1 MRVKELLPALLAFVV
16 PATMNLLSIMVF
28 TRQLSL
34 KEYGELSLAWVSIEF
49 ACGILYKWSKMGM
62 MRFFDRSQK
71 SIIISI
77 QFLVLI
83 TAFLLLS
90 MLLLRLLENT
100 VEVIGDNR
108 IIYPVILG
116 IISKGMAYFIQD
128 VQRIY
133 YEKLT
138 RYTVV
143 SFLCNFFY
151 YVPAI
156 VTVVWSKGKTP
167 VGTILYIQS
176 AGLFLYIL
184 AASVKPLWLFRNHL
198 FKKQTADIYKAFV
211 RYGVPISMASVAIGM
226 FVRIDRYIIQYTL
239 GFKELGIYSA
249 AFNLSNLAISSVF
262 SVLTI
267 STYPEIIRKL
277 NTNKLAEAKAVYK
290 QNGTI
295 ILTIIPF
302 SVFLSCLFNNV
313 LCHLFF
319 GAKAAEISTIFPFVL
334 LAIYLFN
341 LRIHYF
347 DQVFQFTQTTPVAM
361 YLSLAMGLAH
371 LAVSYVMC
379 KRIGLPGI
387 PLSTALIS
395 AGGIVFTYLF
405 SLKRFKIE
413 FNRLVLTLN
422 SIGFAAIVIYLVSR
436 HKF

>member
-16 PATMNLLSIMVF
+16 PASMNLLSIMVF

-62 MRFFDRSQK
+62 MRFFDKSQK
-71 SIIISI
+71 SIVISI

-83 TAFLLLS
+83 TIFLLLS
-90 MLLLRLLENT
+90 LSLLKLMENWLEL
-100 VEVIGDNR
+100 IHDNR

-116 IISKGMAYFIQD
+116 IISKGLAYFIQD

-143 SFLCNFFY
+143 SFLCNFAY
-151 YVPAI
+151 YLPAI
-156 VTVVWSKGKTP
+156 LTIVWTKGKTG
-167 VGTILYIQS
+167 VETILYIQS
-176 AGLFLYIL
+176 AGLLTYIL
-184 AASVKPLWLFRNHL
+184 VAAAKPLWLMRRHL
-198 FKKQTADIYKAFV
+198 FKKQAADIYRSFV
-211 RYGVPISMASVAIGM
+211 RYGLPISLASVAVGL
-226 FVRIDRYIIQYTL
+226 FVRVDRYIIEYTL
-239 GFKELGIYSA
+239 GFKALGVYSA

-277 NTNKLAEAKAVYK
+277 NANKLNEAKAIYR

-295 ILTIIPF
+295 ILTVVPF
-302 SVFLSCLFNNV
+302 SVFLSCFFSGP
-313 LCHLFF
+313 LCSLFF
-319 GAKAAEISTIFPFVL
+319 GAKANEISSIFPFIL
-334 LAIYLFN
+334 LGIYLFN

-347 DQVFQFTQTTPVAM
+347 DQVFQFTRTTQVAM
-361 YLSLAMGLAH
+361 YLSLVIGLGH
-371 LAVSYVMC
+371 LIISYVMS
-379 KRIGLPGI
+379 KKIGLPGI
-387 PLSTALIS
+387 ALSNALMS
-395 AGGIVFTYLF
+395 AAGILFTYLF

-413 FNRLVLTLN
+413 FNRVVLLLN
-422 SIGFAAIVIYLVSR
+422 SAGFIAIVIYLVSR
-436 HKF
+436 YKF